1 LDWLSGTFPVG
12 VTLDQALEFLGAAFQ
27 HKGQFYEG
35 FWSPMERGAMG
46 YRSGVAHGHMKVFSD
61 GTEKMGVHFDMS
73 GKGVREFLEWSG
85 IGGDEGLRAWL
96 ECAVKAHGVV
106 FTRCDWACDDHSK
119 EEVLLDLDR
128 INRAVDDGTVVSR
141 FKTVEER
148 RKRQLGKQ
156 RGPKAMKEEPPLVAN
171 TLYFGSIMSEMS
183 VCFYDKAKEQI
194 QKAKDRRDEA
204 GERALDGVRWVR
216 CELRAK
222 KKRAH
227 ALVLEF
233 IEQGIKAVTGVLRGY
248 LDFRQVK
255 GSDTNVTRRDT
266 VDWWDRFL
274 NYCDC
279 VRLAIVKPEST
290 IERVRSW
297 MLNQVA
303 PMFYAMC
310 EVSSPQAF
318 VHHLLEEGK
327 ARRGPRHDFLIA
339 SGKALSCLGQSAL

>member
-12 VTLDQALEFLGAAFQ
+12 VSLDQALEFLGAAFQ
-27 HKGQFYEG
+27 HNSQFYEA

-46 YRSGVAHGHMKVFSD
+46 YRSGVAHGHIKVFSD
-61 GTEKMGVHFDMS
+61 GTETMGVHFVMS
-73 GKGVREFLEWSG
+73 AKGVREFVAYSG

-96 ECAVKAHGVV
+96 ECAVKAHGIV

-119 EEVLLDLDR
+119 DKPLLDLDVIR
-128 INRAVDDGTVVSR
+128 QAVDDSTVVSR
-141 FKTVEER
+141 FKSVEER

-156 RGPKAMKEEPPLVAN
+156 RGAKPMKEEPGLLADV
-171 TLYFGSIMSEMS
+171 LYFGSIMSEMS

-222 KKRAH
+222 KKLAH

-233 IEQGIKAVTGVLRGY
+233 IEQGIKAVTGVLRDY

-255 GSDTNVTRRDT
+255 GSDTNVTRWDT

-274 NYCDC
+274 NECDR

-290 IERVRSW
+290 IERVRGW
-297 MLNQVA
+297 LLNQVA
-303 PMFYAMC
+303 PMFSVMC

-318 VHHLLEEGK
+318 VHRLLEEGK
-327 ARRGPRHDFLIA
+327 SRRNPRHDFLIA
-339 SGKALSCLGQSAL
+339 SERGLSCLTS